1 MQAAKLERSDR
12 LQRVAKLLRKTRRP
26 LSTMEIIQGAN
37 VCAVSAIISELREN
51 GMKIDCRRQ
60 GAVWHYRMVR

>member
-1 MQAAKLERSDR
+1 MQAAKLERSER
-12 LQRVAKLLRKTRRP
+12 LQRVARLLRETRRP

-60 GAVWHYRMVR
+60 GDVWHYRMVR

>member
-51 GMKIDCRRQ
+51 GMKIDCQRQ
-60 GAVWHYRMVR
+60 GDVWQYRMVR